1 MENLVNKS
9 RRKIQSSN
17 ATFKRFL
24 IDEIHWQDRLIGI
37 KGARGV
43 GKTTMLLQY
52 IKEYLPSGSS
62 PLYVSLDD
70 LYFSSNQLYDL
81 AEEFLK
87 FGGTHLFL
95 DEVHRYLSWAPE
107 IKLIYDDFPEL
118 KVVFTGSSILDIT
131 NAKADLSRRAMIYT
145 LPGLSFREYLNFT
158 GNAYEKIELLDILLN
173 HEKIAANIS
182 YEQKILP
189 RFNEYLEIGYYP
201 FFKEYKI
208 NYADRL
214 REVVN
219 LILDYDLIMVKKI
232 PVEALIKL
240 KKLVYILCNSVPFK
254 PNISKLSEITGISR
268 NTLVNYLNVLEETAI
283 LNLLHTDATGIGY
296 LRKPEK
302 IYMENTNLIYA
313 LSQDKPETG
322 TIRESFFLNQ
332 LHAQHQVVFKNK
344 GDFFVDNK
352 YLFEVGGK
360 NKSLKQIAS
369 EPDSYIAADGIEVGF
384 KNKIPL
390 WLFGF
395 MY

>member
-1 MENLVNKS
+1 MENLINKS
-9 RRKIQSSN
+9 HRKVQSSN
-17 ATFKRFL
+17 VTFKRFL
-24 IDEIHWQDRLIGI
+24 IDEIHWEDRLIGI

-52 IKEYLPSGSS
+52 IKEYLPTGSS

-70 LYFSSNQLYDL
+70 LYFSSNRLYDL
-81 AEEFLK
+81 AEEFIK
-87 FGGTHLFL
+87 YGGTHLFL
-95 DEVHRYLSWAPE
+95 DEVHRYPDWAPE

-118 KVVFTGSSILDIT
+118 KVVFTGSSILEIS
-131 NAKADLSRRAMIYT
+131 NARADLSRRAIVYI
-145 LPGLSFREYLNFT
+145 LPGLSFREYLNFM
-158 GNAYEKIELLDILLN
+158 GNAFEKIELQDILLN
-173 HEKIAANIS
+173 HEQIAAKIS

-189 RFNEYLEIGYYP
+189 KFNEYLEWGYYP
-201 FFKEYKI
+201 FFREYKT
-208 NYADRL
+208 NFADRL

-219 LILDYDLIMVKKI
+219 LILDYDLMMVKKI
-232 PVEALIKL
+232 PVDALIKL
-240 KKLVYILCNSVPFK
+240 KKLLYILCNSVPFK
-254 PNISKLSEITGISR
+254 PNISKLSEVTGISR
-268 NTLVNYLNVLEETAI
+268 NTLVNYLNVLEESAI
-283 LNLLHTDATGIGY
+283 LNLLHTDSSGIGY

-302 IYMENTNLIYA
+302 VYLENTNLIYA
-313 LSQDKPETG
+313 LSQEKPETG

-332 LHAQHQVVFKNK
+332 LRIQHQVVFKNK

-352 YLFEVGGK
+352 YLFEVGGRS
-360 NKSLKQIAS
+360 KSQKQIAG